1 MKNFK
6 LALAVCA
13 AATVLA
19 PLSAS
24 AQIFDGRSL
33 IGTGIGAG
41 IGGAIGSNLA
51 GGGVQDEGT
60 AIGAL
65 VGGAIGYG
73 IANNSRSGGQF
84 GPYRGDYGSTYGGN
98 YGPIYGG
105 HQGSNHGGYYGG
117 GTSRYGSNYPGSGY
131 NIGGGYTYESYN
143 SYGYTAPAPAPVYMP
158 PAQYVYGGNV
168 VSQVY
173 TVPQYTT
180 YTYTQQ
186 PTIVSRPSTYVAPQL
201 MSTYCYSTG
210 GSGYTSSTCR

>member
-1 MKNFK
+1 MNKLK

-24 AQIFDGRSL
+24 AQVFDGRNL

-73 IANNSRSGGQF
+73 IANSTRPSNNY
-84 GPYRGDYGSTYGGN
+84 GPYRGNYGSTYGGN
-98 YGPIYGG
+98 YGPAYGG
-105 HQGSNHGGYYGG
+105 HHGANHGGYYGG
-117 GTSRYGSNYPGSGY
+117 GASRYGNNYPGSGY
-131 NIGGGYTYESYN
+131 NHGGGYAYEYYN
-143 SYGYTAPAPAPVYMP
+143 SYGYTAPTQVYMP
-158 PAQYVYGGNV
+158 APQYVYGGHV

-180 YTYTQQ
+180 YTYIQQ

-201 MSTYCYSTG
+201 KSTYCYSTG
-210 GSGYTSSTCR
+210 SSGYRSLSCR